1 LFFSGSAFRAGHA
14 IGINNDQRFHV
25 GGKVVKVIRA
35 DKAFAPSKI
44 EEVPMSIRRVNS
56 PHVPEPPPERWS
68 NCLVADGIAY
78 VSGMTA
84 RGIEPETLARMDEYE
99 QAKIAFGKIK
109 GMVEAAGGTMA
120 DVVKVTIYV
129 TSIKNNTKVWA
140 ARREFFTGDF
150 PASTLVEVS
159 ALATPE
165 ILVEI
170 EAIAHIGKGARR

>member
-1 LFFSGSAFRAGHA
+1 MT
-14 IGINNDQRFHV
+14 IQ
-25 GGKVVKVIRA
+25 
-35 DKAFAPSKI
+35 
-44 EEVPMSIRRVNS
+44 RVNS
-56 PHVPEPPPERWS
+56 PLVPEPPPERWS

-84 RGIEPETLARMDEYE
+84 RGIDLATLAAMDEYE
-99 QAKIAFGKIK
+99 QAKIIFGKIK
-109 GMVEAAGGTMA
+109 AMVEAAGGTMA
-120 DVVKVTIYV
+120 DIVKVTIYV
-129 TSIKNNTKVWA
+129 TNINNNVKVWA